1 MKTNVAIEASKQRV
15 LAWGEFFLATFGQL
29 GISNNKVI
37 KNCHIGRRTFY
48 RMKHGELI
56 NADAYIRL
64 SRYAW
69 EKVQEKEAKLMLPF
83 GYKGEWIKEL
93 IKKLL
98 LV

>member
-1 MKTNVAIEASKQRV
+1 
-15 LAWGEFFLATFGQL
+15 
-29 GISNNKVI
+29 
-37 KNCHIGRRTFY
+37 
-48 RMKHGELI
+48 MKHGEPI

-83 GYKGEWIKEL
+83 GYKGEWVKEL

-98 LV
+98 LE